1 MSEVLGGQMKVVYY
15 PFSIVELKRLCDN
28 SESTLT
34 PFVHIGI
41 IESDESYD
49 SKEDRWLIEKY
60 ESRDFRSING
70 VPFAEFTPD
79 DKWKPLPKE
88 WSWDTRLFQ
97 QGLTPEWEIYNAKCK
112 GLSLKKPADILSLI
126 EEGWWVRKQ
135 HGLEIV
141 EEEFDHRK
149 YRLVKKYPHWTA
161 TYGED
166 KSTYTWLSKR
176 SFYGSYDD
184 AMFACEMHI
193 QDYYE
198 AQRQERLIDK
208 ELAISWVLGR
218 VPVGYRDAIEVVL
231 HGLPSA
237 RDFSLRY
244 YKNKVLWQTPENEW
258 LEVFDCNIN

>member
-1 MSEVLGGQMKVVYY
+1 MRVVYY
-15 PFSIVELKRLCDN
+15 PFSLVELKRMGPNDDGKH
-28 SESTLT
+28 T

-49 SKEDRWLIEKY
+49 KEQKRWLIEKY

-70 VPFAEFTPD
+70 IPFAEFKPD
-79 DKWKPLPKE
+79 EKWKSLPKG
-88 WSWDTRLFQ
+88 WTYSTHLFEE
-97 QGLTPEWEIYNAKCK
+97 GFTPEWDTYKNKCQ
-112 GLSLKKPADILSLI
+112 GLSLKNPADVLSLI
-126 EEGWWVRKQ
+126 EDGWWVRKQ
-135 HGLEIV
+135 PELEIV
-141 EEEFDHRK
+141 EEELDHQK

-198 AQRQERLIDK
+198 AQHQERLIDK
-208 ELAISWVLGR
+208 ELAISWVLGK
-218 VPVGYRDAIEVVL
+218 VPVEYRDAIEVVL
-231 HGLPSA
+231 HGLPSD

-244 YKNKVLWQTPENEW
+244 YKNKVLWRTPEDEW